1 MEPEKKY
8 ETSSIDDIKALF
20 ESRTDDNIIPLDE
33 LDGKF
38 KPKPA
43 ATPVKASS
51 PQYPKRKTSAQKKRN
66 RLIANIMIY
75 SGIALLII
83 MCAILVTLIF
93 TGNNGDSIKGLEITN
108 SGDITLRIGHSE
120 KLKVKTEPSDTE
132 YALSLIHI

>member
-43 ATPVKASS
+43 ATPVKAEL
-51 PQYPKRKTSAQKKRN
+51 Y
-66 RLIANIMIY
+66 
-75 SGIALLII
+75 
-83 MCAILVTLIF
+83 
-93 TGNNGDSIKGLEITN
+93 
-108 SGDITLRIGHSE
+108 
-120 KLKVKTEPSDTE
+120 
-132 YALSLIHI
+132 